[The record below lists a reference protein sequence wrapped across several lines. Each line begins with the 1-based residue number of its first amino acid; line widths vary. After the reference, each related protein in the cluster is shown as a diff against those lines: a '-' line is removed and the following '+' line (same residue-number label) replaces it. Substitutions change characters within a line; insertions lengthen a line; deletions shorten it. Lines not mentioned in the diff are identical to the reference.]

1 MAFETT
7 SYASSSSKSVVAPKE
22 LLLVLSI
29 LNEKQKLKHK
39 QQKEQEMQ
47 QQQHQHLHYLHPQ
60 HHDRQEHKQQ
70 QLQEC
75 KWKGE
80 REQSQSQQLMELS
93 QIELIYRAEGNANLV
108 LALPQF
114 KKVLRLPKIYK
125 LHEQKQLEQEPQYQ
139 ETQCNQRH
147 SQQHQ
152 HAQEQQKQQDEMNQQ
167 EPNKISTTGQQQNKN
182 DAVGILTM
190 DHYVAY
196 ISIIRCLVGN
206 EFVFETDIVAVPNP
220 NDRHW
225 INENIKPY
233 RPANRLDKVF
243 GGHFGLLLPDAT
255 QLPAEFDILFSN
267 LQRKKQSATVTTVT
281 KISQCS
287 KSISSDNSSSV
298 SNNIFGSDT
307 FAIEIKP
314 KQGWLLPNDVN
325 NLFDIKPKI
334 TQTIRTAQPPS
345 LSETKTTSKAAVAA
359 TIPTAAQAK
368 ALISSTDSRCFTT
381 TQTEPSQTIMP
392 TTKTTTTTATAITS
406 QAVKAMTSRC
416 CNSSTRKTTRDDK
429 ISHSLYD
436 RVDTRCRYCCMQF
449 LKVKQQKIHKR
460 NQYCP
465 IDLFSGTTEKMIF
478 ALEALFECPQNNL
491 RIFKNGCLVFDDQI
505 SRTYKIDDLFSSDK
519 LQLIKHLVVT
529 CLLREYEGKAEA
541 NNEGKKQINKETK
554 QELHASTASMAG
566 VEGAGGEVE
575 GGDGDGGS
583 RAGDEN
589 SAGTSGAGVVDGQ
602 PQSSVTS
609 CKKQKLNTMPKTT
622 VAATT
627 TTLTET
633 EVTKVKSTLTSAGPI
648 YTMDTTSTSTSDNST
663 RCLEQINKAE
673 VTCLPKNCVLQKILH
688 LQTLAKINLQFM
700 LDHEYADKKGK
711 TYNIVCKLLEKFA
724 KNHNELTLCQLSPE
738 EQYIL
743 AATALDCSIMIT
755 FCEIEN
761 AAEDKKENSKES
773 LIDNP
778 YVVSTFGQQFLTKV
792 TLLDLDPK
800 PDAHFNKYCLQTEQ
814 IVDAMKDM

>member
-1 MAFETT
+1 MASETT
-7 SYASSSSKSVVAPKE
+7 SYASSSSQSVVTPKE

-39 QQKEQEMQ
+39 QQKEKEMQ
-47 QQQHQHLHYLHPQ
+47 QQQQYQHLHYHHQ
-60 HHDRQEHKQQ
+60 HHEQQEHKQQ
-70 QLQEC
+70 QLQES

-80 REQSQSQQLMELS
+80 LEESQQLMELS

-125 LHEQKQLEQEPQYQ
+125 QHEQKQLEQEPQYQ
-139 ETQCNQRH
+139 ETQCNQGL

-206 EFVFETDIVAVPNP
+206 EFVFEADIVAVPNP
-220 NDRHW
+220 IDRHW
-225 INENIKPY
+225 INEHIKPY
-233 RPANRLDKVF
+233 RPANRLDKEF

-255 QLPAEFDILFSN
+255 QLPAEFDILYSN
-267 LQRKKQSATVTTVT
+267 LQRKKQPATETTDMKT
-281 KISQCS
+281 SQCS
-287 KSISSDNSSSV
+287 NSISIDNSGNI
-298 SNNIFGSDT
+298 SNNIFGPDT

-334 TQTIRTAQPPS
+334 IQTIRAAQPPS
-345 LSETKTTSKAAVAA
+345 LSETKTTSKAAVA
-359 TIPTAAQAK
+359 TTVPIAAQAK
-368 ALISSTDSRCFTT
+368 AIKSSTDSGCFTT
-381 TQTEPSQTIMP
+381 TQTEPSRTIMAA
-392 TTKTTTTTATAITS
+392 TTTPVTS
-406 QAVKAMTSRC
+406 QPAEAMTSRC
-416 CNSSTRKTTRDDK
+416 CNNSTSGTTRDDK

-436 RVDTRCRYCCMQF
+436 MVDTRCRYCCMQF
-449 LKVKQQKIHKR
+449 LKIKQQKICKR

-465 IDLFSGTTEKMIF
+465 IDLFSGNTEQMFF
-478 ALEALFECPQNNL
+478 ALQSLFECPQNNL
-491 RIFKNGCLVFDDQI
+491 RIFKNGNIVFDDQI
-505 SRTYKIDDLFSSDK
+505 SRTSKIDDLFSSDK
-519 LQLIKHLVVT
+519 LQLIKHLLVT
-529 CLLREYEGKAEA
+529 CLLREYEGKVEA
-541 NNEGKKQINKETK
+541 KFGEKKQTNKETK
-554 QELHASTASMAG
+554 QEQIHASTASVAA
-566 VEGAGGEVE
+566 VKEGEAE
-575 GGDGDGGS
+575 
-583 RAGDEN
+583 GDEYG
-589 SAGTSGAGVVDGQ
+589 AAICAGVVDGQ

-622 VAATT
+622 VAAST

-633 EVTKVKSTLTSAGPI
+633 EVTKVKSTLTSAKPI
-648 YTMDTTSTSTSDNST
+648 FTMDTTSTSSSDYST

-688 LQTLAKINLQFM
+688 LQSLAKINLQFM

-711 TYNIVCKLLEKFA
+711 TYNIIYKLLEKFA
-724 KNHNELTLCQLSPE
+724 KNHNELILCQLSPE

-743 AATALDCSIMIT
+743 GATALDCSIMIT

-761 AAEDKKENSKES
+761 VEVVKEEEPKES
-773 LIDNP
+773 LIDITH
-778 YVVSTFGQQFLTKV
+778 VVSIFGKTFLTKV

-800 PDAHFNKYCLQTEQ
+800 PDTHFNKYCSQTKQ
-814 IVDAMKDM
+814 IIDAMNDM